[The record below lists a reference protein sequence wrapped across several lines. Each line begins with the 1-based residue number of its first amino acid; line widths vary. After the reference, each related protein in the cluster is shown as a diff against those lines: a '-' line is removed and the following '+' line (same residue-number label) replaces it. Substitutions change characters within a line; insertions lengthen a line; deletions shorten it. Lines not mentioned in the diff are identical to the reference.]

1 MLVSGVLP
9 VLALALRHR
18 GALRPLTAKLV
29 AELAR
34 ERESSAVRPLARLWS
49 DTHPLLCSLA
59 LLRRGFGDAGL
70 VPAVLSL
77 LTSADR
83 ELLLY
88 AARAVSRLSQDSRK
102 SPPGWNWVRVQRPA
116 QGGRWFGLRVRG

>member
-1 MLVSGVLP
+1 MCADQGAAQQVVVSGVLP

-18 GALRPLTAKLV
+18 GPLTLQTAQLV
-29 AELAR
+29 AELAGECELAAVWR
-34 ERESSAVRPLARLWS
+34 RPAFFSDPRDQPTALRSSAVVRK
-49 DTHPLLCSLA
+49 
-59 LLRRGFGDAGL
+59 GFGDAGL

-88 AARAVSRLSQDSRK
+88 AARAVSRTCLDSRE
-102 SPPGWNWVRVQRPA
+102 
-116 QGGRWFGLRVRG
+116 